1 VNELSIE
8 NFEKSMRRAHGKI
21 IFPNTSWESSKNF
34 ISQNS
39 FDLKLGKV
47 DKDSIE
53 EAAKWAVEYYDLLM
67 LTERFDES
75 LILLKDMWKLDF
87 EDIVSLKAKD
97 NSAAQIFRVE
107 DLSKNFT
114 DFILEKNHLDV
125 VLYKIASNALDEKI
139 KIFGIEKMA
148 REIELLKQERK
159 KFEGFCTQKEEKT
172 ECQLLKTQGALLTK
186 YVKKRKDDMKKI
198 K

>member
-1 VNELSIE
+1 VGICKGNL
-8 NFEKSMRRAHGKI
+8 FRAC
-21 IFPNTSWESSKNF
+21 FFFTRFYKNF

-39 FDLKLGKV
+39 FDLKLGKIG
-47 DKDSIE
+47 KDTIE

-114 DFILEKNHLDV
+114 VEI
-125 VLYKIASNALDEKI
+125 VLRS
-139 KIFGIEKMA
+139 IFSKFAFRISFS
-148 REIELLKQERK
+148 RK
-159 KFEGFCTQKEEKT
+159 TTSTLFFTT
-172 ECQLLKTQGALLTK
+172 LRAMRLTK
-186 YVKKRKDDMKKI
+186 KLQSSAAKR
-198 K
+198 